1 MNTNHP
7 LPNAAVDAS
16 AATWRG
22 GQVLLLAAGVLLIAA
37 AGYSFTRS
45 SRLNAVAN
53 NASANQQA
61 SAPSGTGAADAVRP
75 QPTNAAPGDPPSAE
89 QVAGIVERLAQRMKT
104 SPDDAAGWALL
115 ARAYSAMGQYA
126 DAVPA
131 YEKAVALSGDKPD
144 QFDTAVNAGNAG
156 RADLLADYADT
167 LAGFNKGRLT
177 PLAMAQIA
185 KALKLEPGNPKAL
198 ALAGRAAFDAGDYA
212 GAVQRWEA
220 VQKALPPDSAFKIPL
235 QDSITQ
241 ARQLAGMASTD
252 QAATVKTLSA
262 PNAKQLPGSAPPDT
276 VSGTVQLAP
285 DLASRVGP
293 DDTVFVFVRP
303 AEGSRMP
310 LAVLR
315 RQGKDFPFNFV
326 LDDSMAMAPNARLSG
341 QARVIVSARVSKSA
355 DAMPQPGDLTGESTV
370 VAPGA
375 RGLVITIG
383 KVIQKAI

>member
-262 PNAKQLPGSAPPDT
+262 PNAKQLPGSALPDT